1 MGVRSSRRLVPLR
14 YTLRLTTPRLQLAGT
29 LALMVSDGLSLLPAM
44 FEVTSAFGT
53 AGLSLGVTPE
63 LSPFGKVLIAVVMFL
78 GRVGPITILVAL
90 AARQIPPL
98 YKLPEEDIAI
108 G

>member
-1 MGVRSSRRLVPLR
+1 
-14 YTLRLTTPRLQLAGT
+14 
-29 LALMVSDGLSLLPAM
+29 M

-53 AGLSLGVTPE
+53 VGLSLGVTPE
-63 LSPFGKVLIAVVMFL
+63 LSPFGKILITVVMFL
-78 GRVGPITILVAL
+78 GRIGPITILVAL
-90 AARQIPPL
+90 AARQRPPL